1 MQMMMLHMRTRRATG
16 LLASRT
22 RGCAALIAAG
32 LIGVTGCSS
41 GNTSAPSAPP
51 PSTAPTTAAP
61 SVPLAAAYHSPDGYS
76 ISPPDG
82 WVLHPTDGQN
92 GVSVVF
98 AAPALDQAAKK
109 PFVDNLNVV
118 ITATP
123 ETLDA
128 LVAQTKQQYPS
139 VLTNY
144 KVVTDQPT
152 TVNGQAAHLLGGTY
166 DDPAAGPL
174 QNIQLILAEGGKEYT
189 VTFTSAAPSFDAFHE
204 PIQASL
210 STFTLG

>member
-1 MQMMMLHMRTRRATG
+1 MMMLRMRTGHATSANRSRVRLFALVIAVG
-16 LLASRT
+16 LV
-22 RGCAALIAAG
+22 
-32 LIGVTGCSS
+32 GVAGCSS
-41 GNTSAPSAPP
+41 GGAPSTPAPSSAPSAAP
-51 PSTAPTTAAP
+51 PSA
-61 SVPLAAAYHSPDGYS
+61 PLAAAYQSPDGYT

-98 AAPALDQAAKK
+98 AAPDLDKAARK

-118 ITATP
+118 VTTTADS
-123 ETLDA
+123 LDT

-152 TVNGQAAHLLGGTY
+152 VVNGHSAHLLGGTY
-166 DDPAAGPL
+166 DDESAGPL
-174 QNIQLILAEGGKEYT
+174 QNIQLILADAGKEYT
-189 VTFTSAAPSFDAFHE
+189 VTFTSVASSFDGFHD

>member
-1 MQMMMLHMRTRRATG
+1 MMMLSMTTG
-16 LLASRT
+16 CAASANRSRT
-22 RGCAALIAAG
+22 RLFAAVIAAG
-32 LIGVTGCSS
+32 LVGVASCSS
-41 GNTSAPSAPP
+41 GSTAAPNTPAPPPAPSA
-51 PSTAPTTAAP
+51 AAP
-61 SVPLAAAYHSPDGYS
+61 SAPLAAAYHSPDGYS

-98 AAPALDQAAKK
+98 AAPGLDKAAKK

-118 ITATP
+118 VTTTADS
-123 ETLDA
+123 LDT

-152 TVNGQAAHLLGGTY
+152 VVNGHSAHLLGGTY
-166 DDPAAGPL
+166 DDESSGPL
-174 QNIQLILAEGGKEYT
+174 QNIQLILADAGKEYT
-189 VTFTSAAPSFDAFHE
+189 VTFTSAASSFDGFHD

-210 STFTLG
+210 STFTLD

>member
-1 MQMMMLHMRTRRATG
+1 
-16 LLASRT
+16 
-22 RGCAALIAAG
+22 
-32 LIGVTGCSS
+32 
-41 GNTSAPSAPP
+41 
-51 PSTAPTTAAP
+51 
-61 SVPLAAAYHSPDGYS
+61 LAATYHSPDGYS
-76 ISPPDG
+76 LSPPDG

-118 ITATP
+118 ITPTP
-123 ETLDA
+123 DTLDN

-152 TVNGQAAHLLGGTY
+152 TVNGHAAHLLGGTY
-166 DDPAAGPL
+166 DDPTAGPL
-174 QNIQLILAEGGKEYT
+174 QNIQLILAEAGKEYT
-189 VTFTSAAPSFDAFHE
+189 VTFTSATASFDGFHE

>member
-1 MQMMMLHMRTRRATG
+1 MMMLRMRTGRSASANRSRIRLFTVVVVVG
-16 LLASRT
+16 LV
-22 RGCAALIAAG
+22 
-32 LIGVTGCSS
+32 GVAGCSS
-41 GNTSAPSAPP
+41 AGAPSTPAPSPAPSAAAPSAP
-51 PSTAPTTAAP
+51 
-61 SVPLAAAYHSPDGYS
+61 LAAYHSPDGYS

-98 AAPALDQAAKK
+98 AAPGLDTAARK

-118 ITATP
+118 VTTTADS
-123 ETLDA
+123 LDT

-152 TVNGQAAHLLGGTY
+152 VVNGHSAHLLGGTY
-166 DDPAAGPL
+166 DDESAGPL
-174 QNIQLILAEGGKEYT
+174 QNVQLILAYAGKEYT
-189 VTFTSAAPSFDAFHE
+189 VTFTSAAASFDGFHD

>member
-1 MQMMMLHMRTRRATG
+1 MMLRMTASRVHGAQSSRVRLWLTVVAIG
-16 LLASRT
+16 LL
-22 RGCAALIAAG
+22 
-32 LIGVTGCSS
+32 GVTGCSAGNS
-41 GNTSAPSAPP
+41 GTPVPAPSPSAAPAVP
-51 PSTAPTTAAP
+51 AP

-82 WVLHPTDGQN
+82 WVLHPTNGQN

-98 AAPALDQAAKK
+98 AASALDPAAKK
-109 PFVDNLNVV
+109 AFVDNLNVV

-144 KVVTDQPT
+144 KIVTDQPT
-152 TVNGQAAHLLGGTY
+152 TLNGHAAHLLGGTY

-174 QNIQLILAEGGKEYT
+174 QNIQLILADAGKEYT
-189 VTFTSAAPSFDAFHE
+189 VTFTSAAPSFDGFHE

>member
-1 MQMMMLHMRTRRATG
+1 MMMLRVRTGCA
-16 LLASRT
+16 AKAKKSRT
-22 RGCAALIAAG
+22 RLFAAVIAVG
-32 LIGVTGCSS
+32 LVAMASCSS
-41 GNTSAPSAPP
+41 GSTGAPSAPAP
-51 PSTAPTTAAP
+51 PPAPSAAAP
-61 SVPLAAAYHSPDGYS
+61 SAPLAAAYHSPDGYS

-98 AAPALDQAAKK
+98 AAPGLDKAARK

-118 ITATP
+118 VTTTADS
-123 ETLDA
+123 LDT

-152 TVNGQAAHLLGGTY
+152 VVNGHSAHLLGGTY
-166 DDPAAGPL
+166 DDEGAGPL
-174 QNIQLILAEGGKEYT
+174 QNIQLILADAGKEYT
-189 VTFTSAAPSFDAFHE
+189 VTFTSVASSFDGFHD